1 MPVRTLHHRGRE
13 LGVLG
18 GSAMNAPKVRQHRRR
33 TQAERK
39 AAKKVMLAS
48 ATAAFETHAKKAASG
63 QLKALDLCD
72 LAVQIVSALVWQLA
86 EATSGDKEAVLRNEV
101 ALYRTLEA
109 NCRLK
114 AELTEGLL
122 KGVAPAVKPGEAR

>member
-1 MPVRTLHHRGRE
+1 
-13 LGVLG
+13 
-18 GSAMNAPKVRQHRRR
+18 MNAPKVRQHRRR

-101 ALYRTLEA
+101 ALYRALEA

-114 AELTEGLL
+114 AEATEGLL
-122 KGVAPAVKPGEAR
+122 EGVAPGDGGGAI